1 MKLTMLIAVA
11 ATFAAVNLASA
22 QETKL
27 PAASTKE
34 NLTYATDIK
43 PIFDANCVKCHSGD
57 KPKAHLKLDTLEA
70 IQKGIKFGPVTRP
83 VVKTGD
89 GAGSL
94 VVKAVAHLTKDH
106 DGWMP
111 PMPNKA

>member
-22 QETKL
+22 QEAKL

-57 KPKAHLKLDTLEA
+57 KPKAHLKLDTLEGVLKGNKMGA
-70 IQKGIKFGPVTRP
+70 ILSTPSSVSR
-83 VVKTGD
+83 
-89 GAGSL
+89 SEENMSEL
-94 VVKAVAHLTKDH
+94 H
-106 DGWMP
+106 
-111 PMPNKA
+111 